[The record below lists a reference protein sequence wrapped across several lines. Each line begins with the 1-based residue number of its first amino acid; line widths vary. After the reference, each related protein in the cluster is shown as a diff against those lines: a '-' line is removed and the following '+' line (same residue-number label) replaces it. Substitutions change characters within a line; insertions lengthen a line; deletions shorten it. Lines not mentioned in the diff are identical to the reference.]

1 MHGHLAA
8 LFTILVWGI
17 TFIST
22 KALLE
27 DFSALEITFYRLVLA
42 VLVLL
47 AAGMPK
53 SFVEKPKSFSIQS
66 EWKIM
71 LAGLCGVTL
80 YFVFQNLALAYTLTS
95 NVGVLI
101 SAAPLFIAL
110 ISFLV
115 LREKPKKGFF
125 PGFMIAMA
133 GISLIAYNG
142 NFILKLNPLGDV
154 LSILAALVWAVYSVT
169 VKSIESSQSSLF
181 KQTRKIFLYGLL
193 FLLPLLPFFGF
204 RFGVE
209 RLARLP
215 NLLNLFFLGVIASA
229 LCFGSWNFA
238 VRVLGPVRT
247 SLYIYMIP
255 VITTIA
261 SVVVLHEPITL
272 ASGIGIVLILAG
284 MVLSER

>member
-8 LFTILVWGI
+8 FFTIMVWGI

-22 KALLE
+22 KILLE

-42 VLVLL
+42 VLTLL
-47 AAGMPK
+47 AAGLPK
-53 SFVEKPKSFSIQS
+53 SFVEGTKSFSIKS

-71 LAGLCGVTL
+71 LGGLCGVTL
-80 YFVFQNLALAYTLTS
+80 YFVFQNLALVYTLTS

-101 SAAPLFIAL
+101 SAAPLFIGL
-110 ISFLV
+110 ISYLV
-115 LREKPKKGFF
+115 FREIPKKGFF
-125 PGFMIAMA
+125 SGFMIAMA
-133 GISLIAYNG
+133 GIILIAYNG

-154 LSILAALVWAVYSVT
+154 LSILAALVWAIYNIT
-169 VKSIESSQSSLF
+169 VKSIESSQSSLLT
-181 KQTRKIFLYGLL
+181 QTRKIFTYGFL

-204 RFGVE
+204 RFEVE
-209 RLARLP
+209 RLNRLP

-229 LCFGSWNFA
+229 LCYGSWNFA

-261 SVVVLHEPITL
+261 SFVVLHEPITL
-272 ASGIGIVLILAG
+272 ASGSGMVLILVG

>member
-22 KALLE
+22 KVLLQ
-27 DFSALEITFYRLVLA
+27 DFTALEITFYRLVLA
-42 VLVLL
+42 VFALL
-47 AAGMPK
+47 ATGMPK

-110 ISFLV
+110 ISFVV

-125 PGFMIAMA
+125 PGFMIAMV